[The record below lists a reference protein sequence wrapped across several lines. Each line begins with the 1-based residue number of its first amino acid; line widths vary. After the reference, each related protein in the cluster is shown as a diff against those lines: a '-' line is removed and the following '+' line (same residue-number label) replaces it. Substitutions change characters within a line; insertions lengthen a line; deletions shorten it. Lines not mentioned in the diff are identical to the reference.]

1 MASNREMLRILDKG
15 DLEQIHGATLEVL
28 GKVGVSI
35 DSKETLDLLHKNGF
49 EVDRKTKIVRMSE
62 SKVTEAVRSCQRNFK
77 WHARNEKNS
86 IDFVDGRTKFGPGA
100 QCLYY
105 IEPGTERV
113 RAATLQDGINICRL
127 LDALD
132 SSALGYI
139 PVYPSDVPVP
149 AMSVVMWAAGL
160 VNSSK
165 PAFGGWGD
173 ESEFELMLRIADIF
187 LGDRELLRKKPMF
200 PGYIDPISPLG
211 HDQGMLETLLRYS
224 EWDLP
229 VFIMVMALAGGTAP
243 ASLAGLL
250 VQQNAEILSSAVIAK
265 CVTKAPKIVYG
276 SVSCPLDM
284 RSGIASTGSPE
295 FSLIGV
301 GSVQMA
307 KFYGLPSDIG
317 IQSDSKTVDAQTSYE
332 KMQAALM
339 ATMSGADFAELFLGS
354 TETFN
359 AYSLVQLMIDDEI
372 ASYVQRISN
381 GIEVNEET
389 LSVDVIAKTGPLGNY
404 LKHPRTMK
412 QFKREHSQAR
422 LSDRT
427 TRRHWTAAGAK
438 DVKERARERA
448 ADLLRSHTP
457 DPLEPDMKKSLNG
470 LIREYTKD
478 YDVDKLGGSSPQAR
492 SEWSCS

>member
-1 MASNREMLRILDKG
+1 MITNKNRLRILDNG
-15 DLEQIHGATLEVL
+15 DIEQIHGATLEVL
-28 GKVGVSI
+28 EKVGVSV
-35 DSKETLDLLHKNGF
+35 DSSETLDILKANGF
-49 EVDRKTKIVRMSE
+49 EVVPKSKIVKMSE
-62 SKVTEAVRSCQRNFK
+62 SKVIEAVRSCKRNFR
-77 WHARNEKNS
+77 WHARNEKHS
-86 IDFVDGRTKFGPGA
+86 IDIVDGRTKFGPGS

-105 IEPGTERV
+105 IEPDSEHL

-165 PAFGGWGD
+165 PAFGSSGGG
-173 ESEFELMLRIADIF
+173 SEFEMMLRIADMF
-187 LGDRELLRKKPMF
+187 LGDRELLRKKAMF

-229 VFIMVMALAGGTAP
+229 VFVMVMALAGGTAP

-250 VQQNAEILSSAVIAK
+250 VQQNAEILSSAVIAR
-265 CVTKAPKIVYG
+265 CVTKTPKIVYG

-284 RSGIASTGSPE
+284 RSAIASTGSPE

-307 KFYGLPSDIG
+307 KFYRLPSDVG
-317 IQSDSKTVDAQTSYE
+317 AQSDSKIVDAQTSYE
-332 KMQAALM
+332 KMQSALM
-339 ATMSGADFAELFLGS
+339 ATMSGADFADLFLGS

-359 AYSLVQLMIDDEI
+359 AFSLVQLMIDDEI
-372 ASYVQRISN
+372 ASYVQRISS

-404 LKHPRTMK
+404 LKHSRTIK
-412 QFKREHSQAR
+412 QFRREHSQAK
-422 LSDRT
+422 LSDRS
-427 TRRHWTAAGAK
+427 TRRRWTAIGAK
-438 DVKERARERA
+438 DIKERARERA
-448 ADLLRSHTP
+448 AALLRSHVP
-457 DPLEPDMKKSLNG
+457 DPLEPDIKKRLNG

-478 YDVDKLGGSSPQAR
+478 YDVDKLSHPGSQSR
-492 SEWSCS
+492 SESSSS

>member
-1 MASNREMLRILDKG
+1 MVSNKNMLRILDKA
-15 DLEQIHGATLEVL
+15 DLEHIHGATLEVL
-28 GKVGVSI
+28 GRVGVSV
-35 DSKETLDLLHKNGF
+35 DSKEALEILSKNGF
-49 EVDRKTKIVRMSE
+49 EVDRKTKIVKMSE
-62 SKVTEAVRSCQRNFK
+62 SKVTEAVRNCRRDFR
-77 WHARNEKNS
+77 WHARSEKDS
-86 IDFVDGRTKFGPGA
+86 FDIVDGRTKFGPGA

-105 IEPGTERV
+105 IEPDSERV
-113 RAATLQDGINICRL
+113 RATTLQDGINICRL

-139 PVYPSDVPVP
+139 PVYPSDVPVS
-149 AMSVVMWAAGL
+149 AMSIVMWVAGL

-165 PAFGGWGD
+165 PVVGGSGD
-173 ESEFELMLRIADIF
+173 RSDFELMLRIADIF

-211 HDQGMLETLLRYS
+211 HDQVMLETLLRYS
-224 EWDLP
+224 EMDLP
-229 VFIMVMALAGGTAP
+229 VFVMVMALAGGTAP

-250 VQQNAEILSSAVIAK
+250 VQQGAEILSSAVIAK

-307 KFYGLPSDIG
+307 KFYGLPSAIG
-317 IQSDSKTVDAQTSYE
+317 AQSDSKTVDAQTSYE

-339 ATMSGADFAELFLGS
+339 ATLSGADFAELFLGS

-372 ASYVQRISN
+372 ASYVRRISN

-427 TRRHWTAAGAK
+427 TRRQWTAAGAK

-448 ADLLRSHTP
+448 ADLLRSHTT
-457 DPLEPDMKKSLNG
+457 DPLEPDMKKSLNR
-470 LIREYTKD
+470 LIWEYTKD
-478 YDVDKLGGSSPQAR
+478 YDVDKLGGSSP
-492 SEWSCS
+492 

>member
-1 MASNREMLRILDKG
+1 MVSEKNRLRILDKG
-15 DLEQIHGATLEVL
+15 DLERIHGATLEVL
-28 GKVGVSI
+28 GNVGVSV
-35 DSKETLDLLHKNGF
+35 DSKEALDLLLRNGF
-49 EVDRKTKIVRMSE
+49 DVDMKTKIVKMSE
-62 SKVTEAVRSCQRNFK
+62 SKVTEALKSCKKNFR

-86 IDFVDGRTKFGPGA
+86 IDIVDGRTKFGPGA

-105 IEPGTERV
+105 IEPDTERV
-113 RAATLQDGINICRL
+113 RVTTLQDGINICRL

-139 PVYPSDVPVP
+139 PIYPSDVPAS
-149 AMSVVMWAAGL
+149 AMGIVMWAAGL

-165 PAFGGWGD
+165 PVVGGSGD
-173 ESEFELMLRIADIF
+173 RADFEMTLRIADIF
-187 LGDRELLRKKPMF
+187 LGDRELLRKKAMF

-211 HDQGMLETLLRYS
+211 HDPIMLETLLRYS
-224 EWDLP
+224 EYGLP
-229 VFIMVMALAGGTAP
+229 VFVMAMALAGGTAP

-250 VQQNAEILSSAVIAK
+250 VQQNAEILSSAVIAR
-265 CVTKAPKIVYG
+265 CVTKSPVIVYG
-276 SVSCPLDM
+276 SVSCTLDM

-307 KFYGLPSDIG
+307 KFYGLPSDVG
-317 IQSDSKTVDAQTSYE
+317 SQSDSKTVDAQTSYE

-339 ATMSGADFAELFLGS
+339 ATMSGADFGELFLGS

-359 AYSLVQLMIDDEI
+359 AFSLVQLMIDDEI
-372 ASYVQRISN
+372 ASYVRRISD

-412 QFKREHSQAR
+412 QFKREHSQPK
-422 LSDRT
+422 LSDRA
-427 TRRHWTAAGAK
+427 TRRHWTEAGAK

-448 ADLLRSHTP
+448 SDLLRSHVP
-457 DPLEPDMKKSLNG
+457 DPLEPEVKKSLNA

-478 YDVDKLGGSSPQAR
+478 YDVDTLGGSSL
-492 SEWSCS
+492 